1 MLDMRYLRRN
11 PEEAGRRLAR
21 RGGDYADFE
30 KQLPKMLEYWSFPSK
45 QVEGLDAARNKISK
59 QVGKWK
65 GKPPE
70 PDERAEAGQLAWS
83 LAWDA
88 MVALSEARFYWAPIH
103 QATAGAPEM
112 VGKLISPPEMLS
124 IGKPQ
129 MRRSQDAME
138 VSDYVWDTEWEAEF
152 ERAESWLDLADLLP
166 KSLRGEYDVFKRAL
180 VTRATLDHGVWE
192 DDHGE
197 EFHVNWGRMQEETAG
212 WKPDF
217 WEALLGEA
225 MMEIARECRMQK
237 VLCEKAYDALHSGP
251 LIDWEDMVPPKA
263 VPNIPS
269 DETPDGAGEADN
281 VVLHTYDA
289 EGKEAAEDFA
299 PTKAGAAPHH
309 VEIGEALGGF
319 HAERGVAMSGSRF
332 VLLSGE
338 LARLHRALG
347 AWMLD
352 LHLAEHGYTEWTVP
366 HLLTWEAAEGSGQL
380 PKFAEDIFQVR
391 GTGKGA
397 DGEER
402 PMVLISTSEMALLN
416 VWRDSILDEGQLP
429 QRLTALTPC
438 YRREAG
444 AAGKDTRGLVRLH
457 QFEKVE
463 MVQFCHPEQSGAAL
477 REMLGHAERVLQLL
491 RLPYRVLD
499 LCAGDLGF
507 AANRTFDLEVW
518 LPGAAKDG
526 GAWREISSCSN
537 CGDFQARR
545 AAVRFRPEGGGKPQY
560 LHTLNG
566 SGVAVGRCLAAVL
579 ENYHREG
586 RGVEVPAVLRPYMG
600 GQELLPFAQEAG
612 GGEGG

>member
-21 RGGDYADFE
+21 RGGDYE
-30 KQLPKMLEYWSFPSK
+30 KYAWVLPELLEHWRYPTAE
-45 QVEGLDAARNKISK
+45 VEGLDAAKNKLSK
-59 QVGKWK
+59 QIGLWKRKPPKPEERAQEAQKAWALLQEVMGAVQAAARYFMPMPAMRGATAEEVWTGRLAPHFMPQIADSDEAHLSLGTPAYHLSGKAWEQYRDAEK
-65 GKPPE
+65 ALVLRTVPSEFWAADELREQALEGERRAVEGKPPPE
-70 PDERAEAGQLAWS
+70 PDWAGLQSEAVGAPAEF
-83 LAWDA
+83 WDA
-88 MVALSEARFYWAPIH
+88 LFDETLRKAVSLCEEA
-103 QATAGAPEM
+103 
-112 VGKLISPPEMLS
+112 K
-124 IGKPQ
+124 
-129 MRRSQDAME
+129 
-138 VSDYVWDTEWEAEF
+138 
-152 ERAESWLDLADLLP
+152 DLANHNHQSIYSDPLAKEGGVSSPSLL
-166 KSLRGEYDVFKRAL
+166 
-180 VTRATLDHGVWE
+180 
-192 DDHGE
+192 
-197 EFHVNWGRMQEETAG
+197 
-212 WKPDF
+212 
-217 WEALLGEA
+217 
-225 MMEIARECRMQK
+225 
-237 VLCEKAYDALHSGP
+237 
-251 LIDWEDMVPPKA
+251 
-263 VPNIPS
+263 PNIPS

-281 VVLHTYDA
+281 LVLRTHDA
-289 EGKEAAEDFA
+289 KGKEVAEDFA

-309 VEIGEALGGF
+309 VDVGEALGGF

-332 VLLSGE
+332 VVLSGE

-352 LHLAEHGYTEWTVP
+352 LHLQEHGYTEWTVP

-380 PKFAEDIFQVR
+380 PKFEEDIFQVR
-391 GTGKGA
+391 GTGRGA

-444 AAGKDTRGLVRLH
+444 AAGKDTRGLIRLH

-477 REMLGHAERVLQLL
+477 REMLGHAEKVLQLL

-612 GGEGG
+612 EGG

>member
-21 RGGDYADFE
+21 RGGDFADYE
-30 KQLPKMLEYWSFPSK
+30 QVLPRLVERWRGATAEM
-45 QVEGLDAARNKISK
+45 EGLEAVRNKISK
-59 QVGKWK
+59 QIGRWK
-65 GKPPE
+65 AHPPKIDERVEAARAAWALLYETTSAVRIATRYLLPLLPMIDRYPMVRYSFSFGPSRSSPEWREDVYDLINFELWSIRYSLPKEIAKDFGEHERVLLHGAVPHEYMQHRDSPITEDSVVIVVPAAPEEPQEADQGGGGE
-70 PDERAEAGQLAWS
+70 PDWEQLQS
-83 LAWDA
+83 LGD
-88 MVALSEARFYWAPIH
+88 E
-103 QATAGAPEM
+103 
-112 VGKLISPPEMLS
+112 
-124 IGKPQ
+124 
-129 MRRSQDAME
+129 
-138 VSDYVWDTEWEAEF
+138 
-152 ERAESWLDLADLLP
+152 
-166 KSLRGEYDVFKRAL
+166 
-180 VTRATLDHGVWE
+180 
-192 DDHGE
+192 
-197 EFHVNWGRMQEETAG
+197 
-212 WKPDF
+212 
-217 WEALLGEA
+217 
-225 MMEIARECRMQK
+225 
-237 VLCEKAYDALHSGP
+237 
-251 LIDWEDMVPPKA
+251 VPPKFWDELFGDSLVHA
-263 VPNIPS
+263 VRLCQYVRDVTGFVQKRTLSLPPQGTEVSGPEFLPNFPTS
-269 DETPDGAGEADN
+269 ETPDGAGEADN

-289 EGKEAAEDFA
+289 DGKEAAEDFA

-309 VEIGEALGGF
+309 VDVGEALGGF

-332 VLLSGE
+332 VVLSGE

-352 LHLAEHGYTEWTVP
+352 LHLREHGYTEWTVP
-366 HLLTWEAAEGSGQL
+366 HIVTWQAGEGSGQL
-380 PKFAEDIFQVR
+380 PKFAEDTFHVMD
-391 GTGKGA
+391 KA
-397 DGEER
+397 DSEGM
-402 PMVLISTSEMALLN
+402 PMVLISTSEMALVN

-444 AAGKDTRGLVRLH
+444 AAGKDTRGLIRLH

-463 MVQFCHPEQSGAAL
+463 MVQFCHPEQSEAIL
-477 REMLGHAERVLQLL
+477 QEILGHAERVLRGL

-600 GQELLPFAQEAG
+600 GQELLPFAEEAG
-612 GGEGG
+612 GAKGG